1 MSTAADEHGFKI
13 NFVLHNIDDIAPFG
27 ENRDHLSWFGL
38 TDADLWIDAGAST
51 IYEYSEAAVK
61 AWGASGVN
69 DRYND
74 YYLSRFLEDFSR
86 IFGAVG
92 ESVPRRLYDAAENFA
107 DMTRRWMDLRF
118 PDDDNDED
126 DGFDE
131 FFDGEFQ
138 PLNEWYGSRVI
149 DSGHLTGGPG
159 IGFVR
164 CGGRLKIFWKS
175 DHLLEGGES
184 IWTAPSGVFE
194 LSYEDFVCEAR
205 RFFGEFF
212 QKMDE
217 QVQKALRK
225 DWGGVRLDKEYLAR
239 ENKERKEGFEQKLSL
254 LDGDRLMPDGSAV
267 EERFEKMLSQIG
279 DLGNIGM

>member
-13 NFVLHNIDDIAPFG
+13 NFTLHDIEDIVPFG

-38 TDADLWIDAGAST
+38 TDADLWINVGART

-69 DRYND
+69 NRYND
-74 YYLSRFLEDFSR
+74 YYLSRFLEDFSG

-92 ESVPRRLYDAAENFA
+92 ESVPRRLYDVSENFA
-107 DMTRRWMDLRF
+107 DMMRHWMDLRF
-118 PDDDNDED
+118 PGDDGEE
-126 DGFDE
+126 DGFDQ

-138 PLNEWYGSRVI
+138 PLNKWYGSRVI

-164 CGGRLKIFWKS
+164 CGERLKIFWKS
-175 DHLLEGGES
+175 DHLLESGES

-194 LSYEDFVCEAR
+194 LSYEDFVCEVR

-212 QKMDE
+212 RKMDE
-217 QVQKALRK
+217 QVQKALQK
-225 DWGGVRLDKEYLAR
+225 DWCSVILDKEYLIR

-254 LDGDRLMPDGSAV
+254 LNGDRRMSDRGAV

>member
-1 MSTAADEHGFKI
+1 MNTAAEEHGFKI
-13 NFVLHNIDDIAPFG
+13 NFTLHDIEDIVPFG

-38 TDADLWIDAGAST
+38 TDADLWINVGTRT

-61 AWGASGVN
+61 AWGESGVN
-69 DRYND
+69 NRYND
-74 YYLSRFLEDFSR
+74 YYLSRFLEDFSG
-86 IFGAVG
+86 IFVTVG

-118 PDDDNDED
+118 PDDEDEG
-126 DGFDE
+126 GFDE
-131 FFDGEFQ
+131 FFDGEFR
-138 PLNEWYGSRVI
+138 PLNEWYGGRVI

-164 CGGRLKIFWKS
+164 CGERLKIFWES
-175 DHLLEGGES
+175 DYLLESGES

-194 LSYEDFVCEAR
+194 LSYEEFADEAR

-212 QKMDE
+212 RKMDE
-217 QVQKALRK
+217 QVQKALQK
-225 DWGGVRLDKEYLAR
+225 DWGSVRLDKEYLVR

-254 LDGDRLMPDGSAV
+254 LDGDRLMPDGDAV
-267 EERFEKMLSQIG
+267 EGRFEKMLSEI
-279 DLGNIGM
+279 GNIGM